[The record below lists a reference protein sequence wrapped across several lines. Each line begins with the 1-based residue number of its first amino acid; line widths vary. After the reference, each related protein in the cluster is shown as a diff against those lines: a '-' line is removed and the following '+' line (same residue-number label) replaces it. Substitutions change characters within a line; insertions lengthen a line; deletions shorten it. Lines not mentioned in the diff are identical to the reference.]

1 MELRWNQPNS
11 DGGSAITDYVVE
23 RREVGK
29 KSWKQ
34 VGTSSLC
41 VIEIRGLKKNS
52 AYNFRVFAKNSVGL
66 SDAFIIEETFTTTKS
81 VPKSTPGSPNVQVI
95 SLIFSHLESVETM
108 RLKGRLLS
116 SVLYSV
122 HLFSPSVYFFC
133 AGD

>member
-1 MELRWNQPNS
+1 MFSPDKPSPPKGPAGVEWRSDESMELRWNQPNS

-52 AYNFRVFAKNSVGL
+52 AYNFRVFAKNAVGL
-66 SDAFIIEETFTTTKS
+66 SEAFIIEETFTTTKS
-81 VPKSTPGSPNVQVI
+81 VPKSPPGSPTVQVI
-95 SLIFSHLESVETM
+95 SFRETA
-108 RLKGRLLS
+108 KTLS
-116 SVLYSV
+116 
-122 HLFSPSVYFFC
+122 
-133 AGD
+133 